1 MTCCP
6 DRGIIEDD
14 SRATNTITYAYSTMF
29 PKLLFLFIVTPIVE
43 MALLIELGKR
53 IGTLQTIGIIVLTGI
68 VGASLAKS
76 QGLRIIRDIK
86 QAVNDARI
94 PHDQLIEGVL
104 ILIGGALLITPGILT
119 DAAGFIL
126 VIPWTRRMVRERL
139 KKRFSAKI
147 TRLQDFDE

>member
-1 MTCCP
+1 MTCCSSH
-6 DRGIIEDD
+6 GSIEDD
-14 SRATNTITYAYSTMF
+14 SRATNTIAYAYSTMF
-29 PKLLFLFIVTPIVE
+29 LKLLFLFIITPIVE

-119 DAAGFIL
+119 DAIGFIL
-126 VIPWTRRMVRERL
+126 VIPWTRKLVRERL
-139 KKRFSAKI
+139 KKYFSARI